1 MQSSSAT
8 HYEFF
13 TNLLQWSDQAQFAAA
28 TSSPQNLIG
37 FKHLNDKGLFLA
49 YASCPRL
56 GHGPKRNVDTVSVN
70 RAVGQLGVGE
80 GPACLGA
87 GRGDAPAPAGPRGPS
102 ALGTRLRLAGWGC
115 LRQVSAHV
123 TRHRS
128 SQRRPFPNARCPC
141 GGAAEGQERVPR
153 SASES
158 ETRPALGR
166 RLSQGRP
173 RVWGEGVARPRPRH
187 GWCCF

>member
-70 RAVGQLGVGE
+70 RVQDRNIGSWESGRAPRVWEQ
-80 GPACLGA
+80 A
-87 GRGDAPAPAGPRGPS
+87 G
-102 ALGTRLRLAGWGC
+102 
-115 LRQVSAHV
+115 
-123 TRHRS
+123 
-128 SQRRPFPNARCPC
+128 
-141 GGAAEGQERVPR
+141 
-153 SASES
+153 
-158 ETRPALGR
+158 ETRPPLRVRAAPLRWAL
-166 RLSQGRP
+166 
-173 RVWGEGVARPRPRH
+173 A
-187 GWCCF
+187 

>member
-1 MQSSSAT
+1 M
-8 HYEFF
+8 
-13 TNLLQWSDQAQFAAA
+13 
-28 TSSPQNLIG
+28 
-37 FKHLNDKGLFLA
+37 
-49 YASCPRL
+49 
-56 GHGPKRNVDTVSVN
+56 
-70 RAVGQLGVGE
+70 GVGE

-141 GGAAEGQERVPR
+141 GGAAKGQERVPR

-166 RLSQGRP
+166 RLSQGQP
-173 RVWGEGVARPRPRH
+173 RVWEEGVARPRPRH
-187 GWCCF
+187 GWCSFRFSKHSVRSIDMCLAASFFTKCPSRHVVLVRTRREARSSSRLLLEKE